1 MLMLCF
7 RAFVPDQGITVTT
20 ENQPQSLADAFKLGM
35 RQWASGVTVV
45 SAIDAKGVPHAM
57 TVSSLTSVSDAPPSL
72 LVCINKNAKMAG
84 FLKEGGRF
92 VVNVL
97 DAVSQ
102 ELSNLCA
109 TPGSYDQRFNNSF
122 WEVGDVARVKAAL
135 CAFDCKISKM
145 VEHGSHYVVIGDL
158 IAAHTRSDG
167 GAPLCYWN
175 GNYRELSL

>member
-1 MLMLCF
+1 MLVLCF
-7 RAFVPDQGITVTT
+7 RPFVVYQGITVSSQ
-20 ENQPQSLADAFKLGM
+20 NQPQSLAEAFKSGM

-45 SAIDAKGVPHAM
+45 SAIDPHGVPHAM

-72 LVCINKNAKMAG
+72 LVCINKSAKMAA
-84 FLKEGGRF
+84 FLKAGGGF
-92 VVNVL
+92 VVNIL
-97 DAVSQ
+97 DAESQ

-109 TPGSYDQRFNNSF
+109 TPDSYEQRFNNSF
-122 WEVGDVARVKAAL
+122 WNVGRVARVKDAL
-135 CAFDCKISKM
+135 CAFECTISQL

-158 IAAHTRSDG
+158 VAAHTRSDG